1 VLLNGFAGP
10 KERDAKVGT
19 PNKAETDGLNEQR
32 EGAFIHRGITA
43 IDASYQYFHKWFTAA
58 AKKKPPPLLRWW
70 RRKNE
75 VLDGNIVIAGRQT

>member
-32 EGAFIHRGITA
+32 EGAFIHEQRHYCNRCFLPVLSQMVYGCRE
-43 IDASYQYFHKWFTAA
+43 KKAA
-58 AKKKPPPLLRWW
+58 TTVAVVAAQERSSGW
-70 RRKNE
+70 
-75 VLDGNIVIAGRQT
+75 